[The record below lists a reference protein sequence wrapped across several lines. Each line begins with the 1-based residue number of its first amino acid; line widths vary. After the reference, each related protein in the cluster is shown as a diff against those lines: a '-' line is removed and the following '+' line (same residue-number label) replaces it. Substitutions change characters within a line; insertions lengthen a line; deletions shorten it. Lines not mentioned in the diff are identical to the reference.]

1 MTTLCATADGHYEK
15 VAVMASARPVDAA
28 VSSEDELVGLDLL
41 HIILPAR
48 GLVACTASA
57 A

>member
-1 MTTLCATADGHYEK
+1 
-15 VAVMASARPVDAA
+15 MASARPVDAA

-57 A
+57 AR